1 MNLEK
6 LKDISKGILFYM
18 LAIIAIFILFKLFVF
33 YIPFLIAFIIA
44 EILEPLIK
52 IIKNKTNLSR
62 KTSSIVIIVFFFVIC
77 ISLLCVGIVF
87 LVSEATDVLADLN
100 RLY

>member
-6 LKDISKGILFYM
+6 VKDISKGILFY
-18 LAIIAIFILFKLFVF
+18 IFAMISLVILFKVFAF
-33 YIPFLIAFIIA
+33 YIPFLVAFIIA

-52 IIKNKTNLSR
+52 FTKNKTNLSR
-62 KTSSIVIIVFFFVIC
+62 KTSSIIVLVLFFVLC
-77 ISLLCVGIVF
+77 ITILSVGIVF
-87 LVSEATDVLADLN
+87 LVSETTNVLSKLN